1 MLCKSSAALSPGER
15 CAETDFTA
23 VGCDNV
29 TSESGAVY
37 RRGFFLSKNFNP
49 GDYMGKTKSPV
60 TAADLAKNG
69 YRQQWGVIV
78 ICENEN
84 DQIRKYEDLK
94 KQYPDR
100 KIKVVT
106 T

>member
-1 MLCKSSAALSPGER
+1 MLYQSRAALSPGDHSAR
-15 CAETDFTA
+15 TDFTA
-23 VGCDNV
+23 WECDNV
-29 TSESGAVY
+29 TSDRSIVY
-37 RRGFFLSKNFNP
+37 RRGFFYDGNFNER
-49 GDYMGKTKSPV
+49 GYMGKSKSPV
-60 TAADLAKNG
+60 TAADLVKNG

-78 ICENEN
+78 ICEDEK

>member
-1 MLCKSSAALSPGER
+1 MLYQSRAALSPGDSSAR
-15 CAETDFTA
+15 TDFTA

-29 TSESGAVY
+29 TSDRSVVY
-37 RRGFFLSKNFNP
+37 RRGFFLSKNFNER
-49 GDYMGKTKSPV
+49 GCMEKTKSPV

-78 ICENEN
+78 ICENEK
-84 DQIRKYEDLK
+84 DQIQKYEDLK
-94 KQYPDR
+94 KKYPDR